1 MIVFWVG
8 SALLAVVALAVLLRP
23 LYTRGRHRDVSGDS
37 LNAAVYRDQI
47 RELGADLAGGRLAQ
61 ADYARA
67 KAELE
72 RRLLDDVQDRPA
84 DGRRTRQAAPD
95 AERRTQRGLLIF
107 SAVAVPLLALGI
119 YLGTGN
125 PRALD
130 PAAREGQGA
139 QLAQI
144 EAMVQGLADRLEQNP
159 EDAEGWKM
167 LAKSYAV
174 LGRFPEAVRA
184 YSKAIVRSPRDPQ
197 LLADFA
203 DALAMARGQ
212 RMKGEPEELVLRALQ
227 IDPNN
232 LKALALAGTAAFERS
247 DFRTAAR
254 YWERMLPLVPADSED
269 ARTIRAN
276 VDEARAQ
283 SASKAPAK
291 KEQAKK
297 EPAKAVA
304 GKPLQGVVSL
314 SPTLAAKASP
324 DDTVFIFARAAE
336 GPPMPLAVLRKRVRD
351 LPVKFS
357 LDDSM
362 AMTPTL
368 KLSAF
373 PRVVVGARIS
383 KSANATPQPGDLQ
396 WFSDAVGN
404 TATGVSVSIS
414 SEVPRK

>member
-1 MIVFWVG
+1 MIVFWAAA
-8 SALLAVVALAVLLRP
+8 ALLAVVALAVLLRP
-23 LYTRGRHRDVSGDS
+23 LISRGRRSDVSRDS
-37 LNAAVYRDQI
+37 LNAAVYRDQV
-47 RELGADLAGGRLAQ
+47 RELDADLAGGRLAQ

-67 KAELE
+67 RAELE

-84 DGRRTRQAAPD
+84 DGRLTREAAPD
-95 AERRTQRGLLIF
+95 AGGRTQRGLLIF
-107 SAVAVPLLALGI
+107 SVVAVPLLAAGI

-130 PAAREGQGA
+130 PAARAGEGA
-139 QLAQI
+139 DMAQI
-144 EAMVQGLADRLEQNP
+144 EAMVQGLADRLAQNP
-159 EDAEGWKM
+159 EDAEGWQM
-167 LAKSYAV
+167 LGKSYAV
-174 LGRFPEAVRA
+174 LGRFPEAVGA
-184 YSKAIVRSPRDPQ
+184 YSKAIVRSPRNPQ
-197 LLADFA
+197 LLADLA

-227 IDPNN
+227 IDPNH
-232 LKALALAGTAAFERS
+232 LKALALAGTAAFERR

-254 YWERMLPLVPADSED
+254 YWERMLPLVPKDSDD
-269 ARTIRAN
+269 ARTIQAN
-276 VDEARAQ
+276 VDEARA
-283 SASKAPAK
+283 ASKSPAMKDASK
-291 KEQAKK
+291 KDS
-297 EPAKAVA
+297 AKAA
-304 GKPLQGVVSL
+304 PGKPLQGVVSL
-314 SPTLAAKASP
+314 APALAAKASP

-351 LPVKFS
+351 LPVNFS

-396 WFSDAVGN
+396 GFSDAVGN
-404 TATGVSVSIS
+404 TATGVNVSIS
-414 SEVPRK
+414 SEVARK